1 MAEEVLRSLKELE
14 RERDKE
20 ASRRE
25 KRWLIQKLRLLKLD
39 IKNGQLLL
47 DAEKTLRIKQRELM
61 ELKLKNQETEF
72 KAKISKLE
80 TELKEAKQLKTLE
93 DSVIEKENTF
103 RLKNAKNKIR
113 KLEKVIE
120 TIRTTLD
127 TDAE

>member
-1 MAEEVLRSLKELE
+1 M
-14 RERDKE
+14 
-20 ASRRE
+20 
-25 KRWLIQKLRLLKLD
+25 
-39 IKNGQLLL
+39 L

-80 TELKEAKQLKTLE
+80 TELKEAKQLRTLE

-103 RLKNAKNKIR
+103 RRKNAKNKIR